1 MTATAARGP
10 AAASRI
16 KLQVLPIPALIGAL
30 ILAVMIALALLA
42 PLVTTT
48 TPLQTDLA
56 GALRGPAAGHPF
68 GQDRL
73 GRDVFAQVAHGA
85 RASLLIA
92 IAVVTL
98 TALVGVATGAA
109 AGYVGGAVDVVIMRI
124 VDIFLAFPGI
134 LLAIALA
141 GVLGPNLVNLVIAL
155 AVMGW
160 VGYARLVRAQVLGLR
175 EREYV
180 VAARAVGAGPWRIVS
195 RHILPNALSPVIV
208 QATFGAAGVII
219 AESSLSFLG
228 LGPQD
233 VPTWGGLLSQGA
245 AYLLYAPHIAFF
257 PGLFIMLTVLALNLV
272 GDALRDILDPRTR

>member
-1 MTATAARGP
+1 MSKRTFSLPVEARIGLGLLAA
-10 AAASRI
+10 
-16 KLQVLPIPALIGAL
+16 
-30 ILAVMIALALLA
+30 ILLLALLA
-42 PLVTTT
+42 PVVSPHP
-48 TPLQTDLA
+48 PLTTDLA
-56 GALRGPAAGHPF
+56 GALRGPSPGHPF

-85 RASLLIA
+85 RASALIA
-92 IAVVTL
+92 ASVVAL
-98 TALVGVATGAA
+98 TVLVGVAAGAA
-109 AGYVGGAVDVVIMRI
+109 AGYLGGAADLLVMR
-124 VDIFLAFPGI
+124 VADIFLAFPGI

-141 GVLGPNLVNLVIAL
+141 GVLGPNLTNLVIAL
-155 AVMGW
+155 SVMGW
-160 VGYARLVRAQVLGLR
+160 VGYARLVRAQVLTLR

-180 VAARAVGAGPWRIVS
+180 AAARAVGAGPWRVVA

-208 QATFGAAGVII
+208 QATFSAAGVII

-257 PGLFIMLTVLALNLV
+257 PGLFIMITVLALNLV
-272 GDALRDILDPRTR
+272 GDAFRDALDPLSR

>member
-1 MTATAARGP
+1 MTRTGRLPLP
-10 AAASRI
+10 A
-16 KLQVLPIPALIGAL
+16 VIGAL
-30 ILAVMIALALLA
+30 ILGAILVLALLA
-42 PLVTTT
+42 PILSAYR
-48 TPLQTDLA
+48 PLQTDLA
-56 GALRGPAAGHPF
+56 GALRGPSTGHPF

-73 GRDVFAQVAHGA
+73 GRDVFAQVAFGA
-85 RASLLIA
+85 RASLLISVS
-92 IAVVTL
+92 VVTL
-98 TALVGVATGAA
+98 TVLAGVAVGAA
-109 AGYVGGAVDVVIMRI
+109 AGYLGGAVDAVAMRV

-141 GVLGPNLVNLVIAL
+141 GVLGPNLSNLVIAL
-155 AVMGW
+155 SVMGW
-160 VGYARLVRAQVLGLR
+160 VGYARLTRAQVLGLR

-180 VAARAVGAGPWRIVS
+180 AAARAVGAGPWRVVA

-208 QATFGAAGVII
+208 QATFSAAGVII

-233 VPTWGGLLSQGA
+233 VPTWGGLLAQGA

-272 GDALRDILDPRTR
+272 GDALRDSLDPKSQP

>member
-1 MTATAARGP
+1 MSART
-10 AAASRI
+10 
-16 KLQVLPIPALIGAL
+16 GAL
-30 ILAVMIALALLA
+30 LLAAILALALLA
-42 PLVTTT
+42 PAVSPQA
-48 TPLQTDLA
+48 PLRTDLD
-56 GALRGPAAGHPF
+56 GALRGPSSGHPF

-73 GRDVFAQVAHGA
+73 GRDVFAQVAYGA
-85 RASLLIA
+85 RASLLIS

-98 TALVGVATGAA
+98 TVIAGVAAGAA
-109 AGYVGGAVDVVIMRI
+109 AGYLGGGADALVMRI

-141 GVLGPNLVNLVIAL
+141 GVLGPSLVNLVIAL
-155 AVMGW
+155 SVMGW

-180 VAARAVGAGPWRIVS
+180 AAARAAGAGPWRVVV

-208 QATFGAAGVII
+208 QATFSAAGVII

-233 VPTWGGLLSQGA
+233 APTWGGLLSQGA

-257 PGLFIMLTVLALNLV
+257 PGLFIMLTVLSLNLV
-272 GDALRDILDPRTR
+272 GDALRDALDPKSR

>member
-1 MTATAARGP
+1 MKHTGR
-10 AAASRI
+10 
-16 KLQVLPIPALIGAL
+16 LPIPAAVGACL
-30 ILAVMIALALLA
+30 LAAILALALLA
-42 PLVTTT
+42 PILAAYQ
-48 TPLQTDLA
+48 PLQTDLA
-56 GALRGPAAGHPF
+56 GALRGPSARHPF

-73 GRDVFAQVAHGA
+73 GRDVFAQVAYGA
-85 RASLLIA
+85 RASMLISLS
-92 IAVVTL
+92 VVTL
-98 TALVGVATGAA
+98 TVAVGVAVGAA
-109 AGYVGGAVDVVIMRI
+109 AGYLGGATDVLAMRV

-155 AVMGW
+155 SVMGW
-160 VGYARLVRAQVLGLR
+160 VGYARLVRAQVLSLR

-180 VAARAVGAGPWRIVS
+180 AAARAIGASPWHIVA

-208 QATFGAAGVII
+208 QATFSAAGVII

-233 VPTWGGLLSQGA
+233 VPTWGALLSQGA

-257 PGLFIMLTVLALNLV
+257 PGFFIMLTVLALNLV
-272 GDALRDILDPRTR
+272 GDALRDALDPRSR